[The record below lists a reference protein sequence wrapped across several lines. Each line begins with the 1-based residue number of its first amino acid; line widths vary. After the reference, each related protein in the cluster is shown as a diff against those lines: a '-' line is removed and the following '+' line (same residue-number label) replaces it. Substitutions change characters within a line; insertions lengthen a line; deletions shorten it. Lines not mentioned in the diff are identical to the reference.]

1 MFDWFKSKPI
11 HSDFGFLG
19 LDFHSH
25 LVPGVDDGAKD
36 TADAVRLLSQLQELG
51 FTKAITT
58 PHIMSDLYPNTPQV
72 LREGFAVLQSAAKA
86 AGLTIQTGLAAEY
99 MMDDHFADI
108 LDQEELLSIDGERVL
123 VEMSMLQAPSNLFR
137 DLFQLQIKG
146 FRPVLAHPERYIF
159 LKEDF
164 RQYDR
169 LRDHGCEFQLNL
181 LSITGYYGKPV
192 RENALKLLKLG
203 MIDYLS
209 TDMHHDNHATAL
221 QVLATDRSL
230 MKILCEYPFKNQEI
244 A

>member
-1 MFDWFKSKPI
+1 MFDWFKSKAIPNN
-11 HSDFGFLG
+11 FGFLG

-36 TADAVRLLSQLQELG
+36 ATDAVKLLGQLQDLG

-58 PHIMSDLYPNTPQV
+58 PHIMSDLYPNTPQM

-108 LDQEELLSIDGERVL
+108 LEQEELLSLDGERVL
-123 VEMSMLQAPSNLFR
+123 VEMSMMQAPGNLFR

-146 FRPVLAHPERYIF
+146 YRPVLAHPERYIF

-181 LSITGYYGKPV
+181 LSVTGYYGKPV
-192 RENALKLLKLG
+192 RDNALKLLKRG

-209 TDMHHDNHATAL
+209 TDMHHENHAAAL
-221 QVLATDRSL
+221 QMLVADRAL
-230 MKILCEYPFKNQEI
+230 MQILGKYPYKNQEI
-244 A
+244 V